1 MTTLRLTP
9 PSDYRLARDVCSYG
23 YFLLAPNRWDIHT
36 HTLTRAL
43 LLGGKAAGVVISQPG
58 ASPTR
63 GGGSE
68 IVCAFDRVLNA
79 KEQSEAALQIT
90 RMLRLDE
97 ETAAIRAFHKVD
109 PRWKKKGRGR
119 LFRSPTLF
127 EDVLKT
133 VTSCNVTWPGTIHMN
148 RRLCEVLG
156 VESPGGART
165 FPDPATIAKTSPLL
179 LRERCRV
186 GYRDKRIVELAAIFA
201 SGDASVAAIA
211 DAGTSDDDVHELLIG
226 LPGVGPYAAA
236 NIMQLL
242 GRYSRLPLD
251 SESVRHGKT
260 ILGFRGGAKQV
271 MQRVKRHFAPFK
283 DQAFRSY
290 WFEMWDHYEQ
300 IHGEAH
306 TWDRDSTGTAFT
318 AAKLNAAIAKLK
330 EKAGKKTALKTAQ
343 ASARKGPSTAHKET
357 HVGPRG
363 TQISKRAKSAG
374 AAESGRAEVRAAA
387 R

>member
-1 MTTLRLTP
+1 MTTLRFTP
-9 PSDYRLARDVCSYG
+9 PKDYRLARDVCSYG
-23 YFLLAPNRWDIHT
+23 YFLLAPNRWDIHA
-36 HTLTRAL
+36 HTLSRAL
-43 LLGGKAAGVVISQPG
+43 LLGSKPSGVVISQPG

-63 GGGSE
+63 GGGAE
-68 IVCAFDRVLNA
+68 IVCAFDRTLSA
-79 KEQSEAALQIT
+79 REQDEARVQIT

-97 ETAAIRAFHKVD
+97 DAEAIRAFHRVD

-165 FPDPATIAKTSPLL
+165 FPDPATIARTSPLL

-211 DAGTSDDDVHELLIG
+211 DAGTSDDEVHELLIG

-290 WFEMWDHYEQ
+290 WFEMWDHYER

-318 AAKLNAAIAKLK
+318 AAKLNAAIAKMK
-330 EKAGKKTALKTAQ
+330 EKAAKKAGAEP
-343 ASARKGPSTAHKET
+343 RKRAAAKRSGS
-357 HVGPRG
+357 GRG
-363 TQISKRAKSAG
+363 ATQTSNRAKSAAG
-374 AAESGRAEVRAAA
+374 
-387 R
+387 